1 MRVDKLKSNLKG
13 VSLEELSE
21 MDITIENLG
30 QHSKI
35 GVCHCKQCNHV
46 RHNTSPNVRSSINR
60 YLSRKRRQ
68 TLGEHLCFY
77 YA

>member
-1 MRVDKLKSNLKG
+1 MRIDKLKSNLRG

-21 MDITIENLG
+21 MDTTMENFR
-30 QHSKI
+30 QYSKI

-46 RHNTSPNVRSSINR
+46 RDNTSTNVKGHIHRS
-60 YLSRKRRQ
+60 LSRKRRQ
-68 TLGEHLCFY
+68 TLGEYHCFY